1 MNERLHIT
9 LCKGS
14 KPGDYERYS
23 LARLPV
29 PGGARRGKSEQ
40 IFLSHSGVTHA
51 LGRAGADTEVVVD
64 RAAYAELSS
73 DFALIPHT
81 VV

>member
-51 LGRAGADTEVVVD
+51 LGRLGQ
-64 RAAYAELSS
+64 
-73 DFALIPHT
+73 IPRLWST
-81 VV
+81 GLRTPNSVLTLL